1 MKVVV
6 IVAGILA
13 GLILL
18 GWVGLQTK
26 PRPFPSFPQEPGT
39 VETVPLPED
48 LPEPVAAFYRQV
60 YRETIPVIESAVFS
74 GRARMR
80 IAGITFPARFRFVHD
95 AGQGYRHYIEATV
108 FGLPLMRV
116 NEFYLGGEGR
126 MELPFGMTESGP
138 QVDQGA
144 NLGLWAESM
153 WLPSIY
159 LTDPR
164 VRWEPVDDTTAVLVV
179 PFGEAEQRFVV
190 RFDPETHMVRFL
202 EAMRY
207 KGADSEV
214 KTLWIDEV
222 REWDTLDGGTALSV
236 AAATWFDEGSPWA
249 IFTTEELVYNVDVE
263 TYIRQRGP

>member
-1 MKVVV
+1 MKVVI
-6 IVAGILA
+6 IVAGILV
-13 GLILL
+13 GLVLL
-18 GWVGLQTK
+18 GWVGLQIK
-26 PRPFPSFPQEPGT
+26 PRPFPAFPQEPGT
-39 VETVPLPED
+39 LESVPLPD
-48 LPEPVAAFYRQV
+48 GLPAPVEAFYRQL
-60 YRETIPVIESAVFS
+60 YGETIPVIESAVFS

-80 IAGITFPARFRFVHD
+80 IGPITFPARFRFTHD
-95 AGQGYRHYIEATV
+95 AGQGYKHYIETTL

-116 NEFYLGGEGR
+116 NEFYVGGEGR

-138 QVDQGA
+138 QVDQAA

-164 VRWEPVDDTTAVLVV
+164 VRWEPLDDTTAVLVV

-190 RFDPETHMVRFL
+190 RFDSQTDVVRFL

-207 KGADSEV
+207 KGADSEA
-214 KTLWIDEV
+214 KTLWIDEA
-222 REWDTLDGGTALSV
+222 REWGTVDGRTALRV

-249 IFTTEELVYNVDVE
+249 VFTTEELLYNVDVE
-263 TYIRQRGP
+263 TYIRERGP